1 MNAPRR
7 LFFRLLLRC
16 YPRTLRDRQREELN
30 AAFAACIARESQRFG
45 RLGAAYACVRLGI
58 DAVISGT
65 AMRLDERSRRR
76 AKRQGDCTS
85 RETQMK
91 SLWQDVVYAGRITRR
106 TPVFSAVIV
115 LTLALAI
122 GATTAVFSVVN
133 AVLIKS
139 LPYTDPDR
147 LVLVYSGF
155 STDGTPPRWGF
166 SPPDYLAF
174 EPRGSMFSSLATFRN
189 REYELADVDPPERIM
204 GIRATAALFD
214 TLGVKPAMGT
224 VYSRADDEAGRTVAV
239 ISHRLWTRKFGG
251 DPGILGRAIR
261 IDRRPYT
268 VIGVMPERF
277 SFPNRGPEL
286 NSTPA
291 DVFLPRPF
299 GAGERQ
305 AFASNYNNSVIAR
318 LAPGMTA
325 GQADADVRAIV
336 NANARQLYPAPLSG
350 LAEKI
355 SASVVPLRDE
365 IVDRSKVALLVVFG
379 AVGLVLLIA
388 CGDIASLVLTRALSR
403 QGEMLTRVALGAGR
417 GRIIR
422 QLFIES
428 SLLAFVGGALG
439 VLLAGAMTTALV
451 GLAPAT
457 LPRIDEIGVDWRVL
471 LFSGTVALLTA
482 MICGLLPALTLSRRT
497 GPQPLVN
504 LSGARSTT
512 HGPGRRRIGTALIAT
527 QVAVAVVLLIGG
539 GLLLRSF
546 GRLMSIDP
554 GFRPDHTLTVQTRL
568 PLVGYQGASDVRAFY
583 TRVMERL
590 GHLPGVTAAGAT
602 TQLPLNVSERRVFT
616 IENERPSTLELSHGV
631 ANEWVLGRQFEAL
644 GIPLKRGRFFQ
655 DQDRAG
661 AELVAIINE
670 TMARQFWGDADPVE
684 ARIAWGNSADH
695 GDWMRIVGV
704 VGDVKQGPLETDVV
718 PQVYTAW
725 LQAPDVLM
733 ADATVGAFRSMRIVL
748 RTQTDAAAMLR
759 TVREEIKAIDP
770 ALPVTNAMTM
780 DEVIRT
786 STAAQRFN
794 TMLVGLFG
802 MLALLLA
809 AIGIAGLLATSV
821 SRRTREIGVRL
832 ALGAQRDAVIR
843 MVMRDALRVV
853 SLGLM
858 LGLPAAWL
866 LSQVL
871 SNLLFGVSPRDPLT
885 FAVVIGVMVVVGV
898 AASLTPAWRASRVE
912 PVVAL
917 RMD

>member
-1 MNAPRR
+1 
-7 LFFRLLLRC
+7 
-16 YPRTLRDRQREELN
+16 
-30 AAFAACIARESQRFG
+30 
-45 RLGAAYACVRLGI
+45 
-58 DAVISGT
+58 
-65 AMRLDERSRRR
+65 
-76 AKRQGDCTS
+76 
-85 RETQMK
+85 MK
-91 SLWQDVVYAGRITRR
+91 SLWHDVVYAGRITRR
-106 TPVFSAVIV
+106 TPVFSAVV
-115 LTLALAI
+115 VFTLALAI

-139 LPYTDPDR
+139 LPYADPDR

-155 STDGTPPRWGF
+155 SKAGAPPRWGF

-174 EPRGSMFSSLATFRN
+174 EPRGSMFSSQAVFSN
-189 REYELADVDPPERIM
+189 REYELSDVDPPERVM
-204 GIRATAALFD
+204 AVRASAALFA
-214 TLGVKPAMGT
+214 TLGVTPALGS
-224 VYSRADDEAGRTVAV
+224 VYSRADDEAGQAVVV
-239 ISHRLWTRKFGG
+239 ISDHLWKRKFGA
-251 DPGILGRAIR
+251 DRGILGRAVR
-261 IDRRPYT
+261 LDRRPYT

-291 DVFLPRPF
+291 DLFVPRPF
-299 GAGERQ
+299 TPRERQ
-305 AFASNYNNSVIAR
+305 AFGSNYNNSVIAR

-325 GQADADVRAIV
+325 AQADTAVRAIV
-336 NANARQLYPAPLSG
+336 QGNARALYPAPLSG
-350 LAEKI
+350 LAEGI
-355 SASVVPLRDE
+355 SSSVAPLRDE

-417 GRIIR
+417 ARIIR

-439 VLLAGAMTTALV
+439 LILAGTMTTALV
-451 GLAPAT
+451 RLAPAT
-457 LPRIDEIGVDWRVL
+457 LPRVDEIGLDWQVL
-471 LFSGTVALLTA
+471 LFSSTVALLTA
-482 MICGLLPALTLSRRT
+482 VICGLLPALTLSRRT
-497 GPQPLVN
+497 GPQPLVK

-512 HGPGRRRIGTALIAT
+512 HGPGRRRIVTSLIAV

-546 GRLMSIDP
+546 GQLMSVDP
-554 GFRPDHTLTVQTRL
+554 GFRPEHTLTVQTRL
-568 PLVGYQGASDVRAFY
+568 PFVGYPGASDVRAFY
-583 TRVMERL
+583 TRVVERL

-602 TQLPLNVSERRVFT
+602 TQLPLNVSERRLFT
-616 IENERPSTLELSHGV
+616 IENERPSTLELPHSV

-644 GIPLKRGRFFQ
+644 GIPLKRGRVFQ
-655 DQDRAG
+655 DEDRAG
-661 AELVAIINE
+661 AEPVAIINE

-684 ARIAWGNSADH
+684 GRIAWGNSADH
-695 GDWMRIVGV
+695 GDWMRVVGV
-704 VGDVKQGPLETDVV
+704 VGDVKQGPLESDVV
-718 PQVYTAW
+718 PQVYTSW
-725 LQAPDVLM
+725 HQAPDFLV
-733 ADATVGAFRSMRIVL
+733 ADTTAGVFRSMRLVL
-748 RTQTDAAAMLR
+748 RSQTDPVVMLQ

-770 ALPVTNAMTM
+770 VLPLTNVMTM
-780 DEVIRT
+780 EEVVRT

-832 ALGAQRDAVIR
+832 ALGAQRDAVVR

-853 SLGLM
+853 SLGLA

-866 LSQVL
+866 LSRVL
-871 SNLLFGVSPRDPLT
+871 SNLLFGVSPHDPLT
-885 FAVVIGVMVVVGV
+885 FALVIGVIAVVGV